1 MARELGHYRIRCNA
15 VLPFFIETPMVHNS
29 IDEKMRKSF
38 TKSVPLQRFGKP
50 EEVAELCLFLASNNS
65 SYVNGASVDICGGF

>member
-1 MARELGHYRIRCNA
+1 
-15 VLPFFIETPMVHNS
+15 MVHNS
-29 IDEKMRKSF
+29 IDEKMRKAF